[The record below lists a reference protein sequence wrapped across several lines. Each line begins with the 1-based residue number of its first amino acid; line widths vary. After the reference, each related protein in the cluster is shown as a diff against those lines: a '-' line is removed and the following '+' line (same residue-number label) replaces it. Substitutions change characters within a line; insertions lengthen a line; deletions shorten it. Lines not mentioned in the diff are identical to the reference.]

1 MLMFPQGG
9 FLALTY
15 RFLASRFSERELN
28 TQLLVA
34 SRRHRCEDISNSNS
48 IEAKMVSFQVLKPK
62 NSLAGAR

>member
-28 TQLLVA
+28 AHLLVA
-34 SRRHRCEDISNSNS
+34 SRRHRCEDISNS

-62 NSLAGAR
+62 NLT